1 MTAPVLALRGLTKRF
16 GSIAAVDD
24 VSLEIGEGSICGL
37 LGPNGAGKTTTFKCL
52 LGFARP
58 SAGSAIVDGG
68 PPRPEMFAALAYVP
82 ERAVLYER
90 FTVADHLTLQ
100 ARTFRSYDAAR
111 ARELLAT
118 FGLDPVARA
127 GKLSKGMQTA
137 LALVLAFSIRPR
149 VLILDEPSSGLDP
162 IHQRNVLDL
171 IIDAAANG
179 ATVLFSSHQVGQV
192 ERAADRVAI
201 LKRGKLVLDRSLDEL
216 KTDEKVIEAV
226 FAGEPPALADLAADP
241 RIARV
246 EQAGS
251 TVRIAVRSDADELAQ
266 RLFAFHPRSLRIVD
280 VNLEQ
285 IFLNA
290 VAEPTDGA
298 R

>member
-1 MTAPVLALRGLTKRF
+1 MTAPVIALRGLTKRF

-58 SAGSAIVDGG
+58 NAGSVIVEGG

-82 ERAVLYER
+82 ERAVLYDR
-90 FTVADHLTLQ
+90 FTVADHLALQ
-100 ARTFRSYDAAR
+100 RRAFASYDASR
-111 ARELLAT
+111 ANELLAT
-118 FGLDPVARA
+118 FSLDPAARA

-137 LALVLAFSIRPR
+137 LSLVLAFSIRPR

-179 ATVLFSSHQVGQV
+179 ATVVFSSHQVGQV

-216 KTDEKVIEAV
+216 
-226 FAGEPPALADLAADP
+226 
-241 RIARV
+241 
-246 EQAGS
+246 
-251 TVRIAVRSDADELAQ
+251 
-266 RLFAFHPRSLRIVD
+266 
-280 VNLEQ
+280 
-285 IFLNA
+285 
-290 VAEPTDGA
+290 
-298 R
+298 